1 MENMDNNNFLKVI
14 YFDEAFVADFMQII
28 AGGELKKTTEF
39 ITEVN
44 SDIEGNAGADASIG
58 TEKNGL
64 SKIFSFLSG
73 ATINVEAGVNANLS
87 KKSDRIAKNILE
99 NTLLAD
105 FIALLDA
112 DKRRTKNKRCA
123 GIKIFPNIIV
133 RPEVNSFSYMI
144 LIAPFLSMIDGELP
158 IKTDDG
164 NAMKIDITKVGE
176 AIEKGRGYY
185 EFISTIDGKDV
196 ILRFNR
202 NAFRNSYT
210 MSDLPK
216 MQLTYY
222 AIRVGQIDK
231 TDLQVQKEF
240 EFGNTKMSKR
250 VDYASISDNSATTA
264 EIEVYDVVLAGVL
277 DA

>member
-1 MENMDNNNFLKVI
+1 MENNNFLKVI
-14 YFDEAFVADFMQII
+14 YFDESFVADFMQIM

-39 ITEVN
+39 ISEVN
-44 SDIEGNAGADASIG
+44 SEMGAEVEVDGSVG

-73 ATINVEAGVNANLS
+73 ASINLEAGAHANVAR
-87 KKSDRIAKNILE
+87 KSDKIAKNIIE

-112 DKRRTKNKRCA
+112 DKRRTKNKRCT
-123 GIKIFPNIIV
+123 GIKIFPKVIV
-133 RPEVNSFSYMI
+133 RPEVNSFSYMM

-158 IKTDDG
+158 IQTDDG
-164 NAMKIDITKVGE
+164 SAMKIDITKIGE

-185 EFISTIDGKDV
+185 EFLATIEGEDIV
-196 ILRFNR
+196 LRFNR

-216 MQLTYY
+216 MRLTYY
-222 AIRVGQIDK
+222 AIHVGQIEK
-231 TDLQVQKEF
+231 SDLQVQKEF
-240 EFGNTKMSKR
+240 EFGTTKSSKR
-250 VDYASISDNSATTA
+250 VDYAAVSESGSVATG
-264 EIEVYDVVLAGVL
+264 IDVYDVVLAGV
-277 DA
+277 AEN

>member
-1 MENMDNNNFLKVI
+1 MDNNNFLKVI

-133 RPEVNSFSYMI
+133 RPEVNSFSYMM

-185 EFISTIDGKDV
+185 EFISTINGKDV

>member
-1 MENMDNNNFLKVI
+1 MENNNFLKVI
-14 YFDEAFVADFMQII
+14 YFDESFVADFMQIM

-39 ITEVN
+39 ISEVN
-44 SDIEGNAGADASIG
+44 SEMGAEVGVDGSVG

-73 ATINVEAGVNANLS
+73 ASINLEAGAHANVAR
-87 KKSDRIAKNILE
+87 KSDKIAKNIIE

-112 DKRRTKNKRCA
+112 DKRRTKNKRCT
-123 GIKIFPNIIV
+123 GIKIFPKVIV
-133 RPEVNSFSYMI
+133 RPEVNSFSYMM

-158 IKTDDG
+158 IQTDDG
-164 NAMKIDITKVGE
+164 SAMKIDITKIEE

-185 EFISTIDGKDV
+185 EFLATIEGQDIV
-196 ILRFNR
+196 LRFNH

-216 MQLTYY
+216 MRLTYY
-222 AIRVGQIDK
+222 AIHVGQIEK
-231 TDLQVQKEF
+231 SDLQVQKEF
-240 EFGNTKMSKR
+240 EFGTTKLSKR
-250 VDYASISDNSATTA
+250 VDYASASESGSVATG
-264 EIEVYDVVLAGVL
+264 IDVYDVVLAGVVEN
-277 DA
+277 

>member
-1 MENMDNNNFLKVI
+1 MENNSFLKVI
-14 YFDEAFVADFMQII
+14 YFDESFVADYMQII

-39 ITEVN
+39 ISEVN
-44 SDIEGNAGADASIG
+44 SEMGAEAGVDGSVG

-73 ATINVEAGVNANLS
+73 ASINLEAGAHANIAR
-87 KKSDRIAKNILE
+87 KSDKIAKNIIE

-112 DKRRTKNKRCA
+112 DKRRTKNKRCT
-123 GIKIFPNIIV
+123 GIKIFSKVIV
-133 RPEVNSFSYMI
+133 RPEVNSFSYMM

-158 IKTDDG
+158 IQTDDG
-164 NAMKIDITKVGE
+164 SAMKIDITKIEE

-185 EFISTIDGKDV
+185 EFLATIEGQDIV
-196 ILRFNR
+196 LRFNR

-216 MQLTYY
+216 MRLTYY
-222 AIRVGQIDK
+222 AIHVGQIEK
-231 TDLQVQKEF
+231 SDLQVQKEF
-240 EFGNTKMSKR
+240 EFGTTKSSKR
-250 VDYASISDNSATTA
+250 VDYASASESGSVATG
-264 EIEVYDVVLAGVL
+264 IDVYDVVLAGVVEN
-277 DA
+277 

>member
-1 MENMDNNNFLKVI
+1 MDNNNFLKVI

-44 SDIEGNAGADASIG
+44 SDIEGNAGVDAGIG

-73 ATINVEAGVNANLS
+73 ATINAEAGVNANLS
-87 KKSDRIAKNILE
+87 RKSDRIAKNILE

-123 GIKIFPNIIV
+123 GIKIFPNMIV
-133 RPEVNSFSYMI
+133 RPEVNSFSYMM

-158 IKTDDG
+158 IKMDDG
-164 NAMKIDITKVGE
+164 NAIKIDITKIGE
-176 AIEKGRGYY
+176 AIEKG
-185 EFISTIDGKDV
+185 EV
-196 ILRFNR
+196 IMNL
-202 NAFRNSYT
+202 Y
-210 MSDLPK
+210 LPLMVK
-216 MQLTYY
+216 ML
-222 AIRVGQIDK
+222 
-231 TDLQVQKEF
+231 F
-240 EFGNTKMSKR
+240 
-250 VDYASISDNSATTA
+250 
-264 EIEVYDVVLAGVL
+264 
-277 DA
+277 

>member
-1 MENMDNNNFLKVI
+1 MENGNFLKII
-14 YFDEAFVADFMQII
+14 YFDESFVADYMQII

-44 SDIEGNAGADASIG
+44 SGIDGNASVEAGIS

-64 SKIFSFLSG
+64 SKVFSFLSG
-73 ATINVEAGVNANLS
+73 ATLHAEVGANANLS
-87 KKSDRIAKNILE
+87 RKSDRIAKNILE

-105 FIALLDA
+105 FISLLES
-112 DKRRTKNKRCA
+112 DKRRKKNKRCS
-123 GIKIFPNIIV
+123 GIKIFPEMVV
-133 RPEVNSFSYMI
+133 RPEANSFSYIM

-158 IKTDDG
+158 FKTDDG
-164 NAMKIDITKVGE
+164 ESMKIDITKIEE

-185 EFISTIDGKDV
+185 EFVATIDGKDV

-222 AIRVGQIDK
+222 AIRVGKIDK

-240 EFGNTKMSKR
+240 EFGTTKASKR
-250 VDYASISDNSATTA
+250 VDYSKMVEGGNTTTD
-264 EIEVYDVVLAGVL
+264 IEVYDVVLAGIVEN
-277 DA
+277 

>member
-1 MENMDNNNFLKVI
+1 MDNNFLKIV

-44 SDIEGNAGADASIG
+44 SGIEGVAGIDASIE

-73 ATINVEAGVNANLS
+73 VTINAESSVHANLS
-87 KKSDRIAKNILE
+87 RKSDRIAKNILE

-112 DKRRTKNKRCA
+112 DKRRTKNKRCS
-123 GIKIFPNIIV
+123 GIKIFPKVVV
-133 RPEVNSFSYMI
+133 RPEVNSFSYIM
-144 LIAPFLSMIDGELP
+144 LIAPFLGMIDGELP
-158 IKTDDG
+158 LNTSDG
-164 NAMKIDITKVGE
+164 NAIKIDITKIEE

-185 EFISTIDGKDV
+185 EFVATIDDKDV

-222 AIRVGQIDK
+222 AIHVGKIEK
-231 TDLQVQKEF
+231 SDLQVQREF
-240 EFGNTKMSKR
+240 EFGIAKVSKR
-250 VDYASISDNSATTA
+250 VDYASVSEGGAMTT
-264 EIEVYDVVLAGVL
+264 EVDVYDVVLAGVL
-277 DA
+277 EN

>member
-1 MENMDNNNFLKVI
+1 MDNNNFLKVI

-44 SDIEGNAGADASIG
+44 SGIEGNASADASIG

-112 DKRRTKNKRCA
+112 DKRRTRNKRCT
-123 GIKIFPNIIV
+123 GIEIFSNITV
-133 RPEVNSFSYMI
+133 RPEVNSFSYMM

-216 MQLTYY
+216 ILRYSC
-222 AIRVGQIDK
+222 RP
-231 TDLQVQKEF
+231 
-240 EFGNTKMSKR
+240 NR
-250 VDYASISDNSATTA
+250 
-264 EIEVYDVVLAGVL
+264 
-277 DA
+277 

>member
-1 MENMDNNNFLKVI
+1 MENNNFLKVI
-14 YFDEAFVADFMQII
+14 YFDESFVADFMQIM

-39 ITEVN
+39 ISEVN
-44 SDIEGNAGADASIG
+44 SEMGAEVGVDGSVG

-73 ATINVEAGVNANLS
+73 ASINLEAGAHANVAR
-87 KKSDRIAKNILE
+87 KSDKIAKNIIE

-112 DKRRTKNKRCA
+112 DKRRTKNKRCT
-123 GIKIFPNIIV
+123 GIKIFPKVIV
-133 RPEVNSFSYMI
+133 RPEVNSFSYMM

-158 IKTDDG
+158 IQTDDG
-164 NAMKIDITKVGE
+164 SAMKIDITKIEE

-185 EFISTIDGKDV
+185 EFLATIEGQDIV
-196 ILRFNR
+196 LRFNR

-216 MQLTYY
+216 MRLTYY
-222 AIRVGQIDK
+222 AIHVGQIVK
-231 TDLQVQKEF
+231 SDLQVQKEF
-240 EFGNTKMSKR
+240 EFGTTKLSKR
-250 VDYASISDNSATTA
+250 VDYASASESGSVATG
-264 EIEVYDVVLAGVL
+264 IDVYDVVLAGVVEN
-277 DA
+277 

>member
-1 MENMDNNNFLKVI
+1 MENNNFLKVI
-14 YFDEAFVADFMQII
+14 YFDESFVADFMQIM

-39 ITEVN
+39 ISEVN
-44 SDIEGNAGADASIG
+44 SEMGAEVGVDGSVG

-73 ATINVEAGVNANLS
+73 ASINLEAGAHANVAR
-87 KKSDRIAKNILE
+87 KSDKIAKNIIE

-112 DKRRTKNKRCA
+112 DKRRTKNKRCT
-123 GIKIFPNIIV
+123 GIKIFPKVIV
-133 RPEVNSFSYMI
+133 RPEVNSFSYMM

-158 IKTDDG
+158 IQTDDG
-164 NAMKIDITKVGE
+164 RAMKIDITKIEE

-185 EFISTIDGKDV
+185 EFLATIEGQDIV
-196 ILRFNR
+196 LRFNH

-216 MQLTYY
+216 MRLTYY
-222 AIRVGQIDK
+222 AIHVGQIEK
-231 TDLQVQKEF
+231 SDLQVQKEF
-240 EFGNTKMSKR
+240 EFGTTKLSKR
-250 VDYASISDNSATTA
+250 VDYASASESGSVATG
-264 EIEVYDVVLAGVL
+264 IDVYDVVLAGVVEN
-277 DA
+277 